1 MAARGPIPQG
11 AAELFNKALAL
22 FYAWIMDELSQR
34 HLEPHILQQYSI
46 GMVCDLVQAFDDP
59 MQTNAYEML
68 IGLAE
73 AHAVP
78 VPNDRSYASGA
89 TCLRELRDTY
99 LEAIAMKSGVRG
111 APPG

>member
-1 MAARGPIPQG
+1 MAARGPIPEE

-22 FYAWIMDELSQR
+22 FYAWMMDELSQR

-68 IGLAE
+68 IGLTE